1 MPVGRPKGLPKTGG
15 RQKGVLNKI
24 TRDIKA
30 LAAEHS
36 EDALNTLAQI
46 AKSGE
51 SESARVAAAN
61 SLLDRAYGK
70 PRQEIEHSGNIGR
83 RAEELSE
90 DDLIRIASG
99 GGAGVAATES
109 GAARPDPLHGI
120 H

>member
-1 MPVGRPKGLPKTGG
+1 MPARPGAGRPKGA
-15 RQKGVLNKI
+15 LNKV

-36 EDALNTLAQI
+36 PAALATLVQI
-46 AKSGE
+46 ATSGE
-51 SESARVAAAN
+51 SEAARVAAAN

-99 GGAGVAATES
+99 GSS
-109 GAARPDPLHGI
+109 GAAAEAGGSKEPDRVH
-120 H
+120 